1 MENAKTLLND
11 DGLVITNII
20 SGIEGNEAD
29 FLKYEYATYKAVF
42 DDNAGFVR
50 LALILYI
57 CIYALYTL
65 NNLFTMAQLGNEAKA
80 LEQIAY
86 TDLLTG
92 VKNRAAFDRDLRE
105 LPASKYGD
113 IRIVGFDVNNLKHT
127 NDTYGHM
134 AGDKL
139 IIAAARI
146 ISEAF
151 RNEGTCY
158 RIGGDEFE
166 VIMLDSTQR
175 VYDRCCEKMDKV
187 SQLVNSKSEYPIV
200 IAYGDA
206 VFDVDTDREFD
217 TMIKRADAKMYEMKK
232 RMKKQ

>member
-1 MENAKTLLND
+1 MLLYIKESSPDNNSKVINAVGIMN
-11 DGLVITNII
+11 VIVYIVSMALYVGRITDYQNII
-20 SGIEGNEAD
+20 IFTHIVLIITVLITVYNNIRAFIKEEKVGKKIVIGLASGIMVMAITID
-29 FLKYEYATYKAVF
+29 LIRYYKAVF

-105 LPASKYGD
+105 LPASRYGD

-158 RIGGDEFE
+158 RIGGDEF
-166 VIMLDSTQR
+166 
-175 VYDRCCEKMDKV
+175 
-187 SQLVNSKSEYPIV
+187 
-200 IAYGDA
+200 
-206 VFDVDTDREFD
+206 
-217 TMIKRADAKMYEMKK
+217 
-232 RMKKQ
+232 